1 MTEQDYKTMI
11 SSDSHARHAAAYSSQ
26 NKPWEQLGMTEQD
39 DLSTLFRTVVHA
51 HCCISSYFTGDR

>member
-1 MTEQDYKTMI
+1 MEENINYITIQNQTLSELQEKIKNYTDSKGKKI
-11 SSDSHARHAAAYSSQ
+11 S
-26 NKPWEQLGMTEQD
+26 